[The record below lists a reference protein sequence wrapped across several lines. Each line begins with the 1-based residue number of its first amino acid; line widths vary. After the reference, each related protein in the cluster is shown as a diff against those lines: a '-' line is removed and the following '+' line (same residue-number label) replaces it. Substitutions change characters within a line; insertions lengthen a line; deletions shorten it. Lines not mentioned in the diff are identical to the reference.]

1 MQTNFEQAIEIIKTL
16 PPEDFRRLDEW
27 IEERKRK
34 DEQSQAKDARLK
46 YQIERYKKARK
57 WLDEHS
63 AEYMN
68 KWVCLEG
75 DKLIAVDD
83 DGRTVYQTAIEAG
96 IETPF
101 IHHIVK
107 EPKFFAG
114 GGYERIRD

>member
-1 MQTNFEQAIEIIKTL
+1 MQTNIEQVTSMIRAL
-16 PPEDFRRLDEW
+16 PLEDLDKLSKV
-27 IEERKRK
+27 I
-34 DEQSQAKDARLK
+34 DEAKQAKREKKEKADWRL
-46 YQIERYKKARK
+46 ERYKKARK
-57 WLDEHS
+57 WLDQHE

-101 IHHIVK
+101 IHHIVE